1 MYFKDKVAIVTGG
14 ASGIGEALVRA
25 LAERGARV
33 VIADFNARAA
43 DTLATELCAMGYAAS
58 AQSVDVRVRK
68 SVDGLVKSVA
78 ERYGRLDLMVNNA
91 GIVVIS
97 ELEDTLDEDWDHLI
111 DVNLKGVVYG
121 SRAAFKIMKRQGFG
135 QILNT
140 ASSSALAPTPF
151 FTAYSSV
158 KHAVLGLTT
167 ALRVE
172 GAGYRI
178 KVSALCPGVVD
189 TPVVTNH
196 TSRGLRRARLINGTP
211 FMLSPQRVAQAALK
225 GLARNRGV
233 IPVGLDSYLPYWA
246 NRYFPE
252 TYSRL
257 MMVSMWAARRYLKE
271 ETPVLK
277 ATRKA

>member
-1 MYFKDKVAIVTGG
+1 MYFKGKVAIVTGG

-25 LAERGARV
+25 FAEQGAKV
-33 VIADFNARAA
+33 VIADFNARSA
-43 DTLATELCAMGYAAS
+43 DTLATELCAMGYAVA
-58 AQSVDVRVRK
+58 AQAVDVRVRK
-68 SVDGLVKSVA
+68 SVDALVTSVA
-78 ERYGRLDLMVNNA
+78 DRYGHLDIMVNNA

-111 DVNLKGVVYG
+111 DVNLKGVAYG
-121 SRAAFKIMKRQGFG
+121 CRAAIKVMKRQGFG

-140 ASSSALAPTPF
+140 ASSSALAPTPL

-172 GAGYRI
+172 AAASRI

-189 TPVVTNH
+189 TPVVKHH

-225 GLARNRGV
+225 GMKRNRAV

-257 MMVSMWAARRYLKE
+257 MMASMWLARRYLKDE
-271 ETPVLK
+271 PRFRTHP
-277 ATRKA
+277 